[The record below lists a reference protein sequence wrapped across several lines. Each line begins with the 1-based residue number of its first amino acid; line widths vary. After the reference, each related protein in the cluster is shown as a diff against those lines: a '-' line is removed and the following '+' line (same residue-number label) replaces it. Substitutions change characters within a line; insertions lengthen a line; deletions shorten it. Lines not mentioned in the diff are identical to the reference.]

1 MMLSRIKKRPCG
13 EPWGEVLAMS
23 FRDRPVPHRP
33 RSPSTSNQIHGS
45 ATVCTEL
52 SAALMAS
59 RVAELRLLGAW
70 TAAIWGRAQ
79 SAPHEQILAEASRR
93 ADADFHDGRRR

>member
-1 MMLSRIKKRPCG
+1 M
-13 EPWGEVLAMS
+13 
-23 FRDRPVPHRP
+23 
-33 RSPSTSNQIHGS
+33 
-45 ATVCTEL
+45 
-52 SAALMAS
+52 AL

-93 ADADFHDGRRR
+93 ADADSRWAAALRRSI

>member
-1 MMLSRIKKRPCG
+1 M
-13 EPWGEVLAMS
+13 
-23 FRDRPVPHRP
+23 
-33 RSPSTSNQIHGS
+33 
-45 ATVCTEL
+45 
-52 SAALMAS
+52 AL

-93 ADADFHDGRRR
+93 ADADFTMGGGVKTLDLMLHFDGGDQL

>member
-1 MMLSRIKKRPCG
+1 MIERRD
-13 EPWGEVLAMS
+13 EPRAAT
-23 FRDRPVPHRP
+23 
-33 RSPSTSNQIHGS
+33 RSD
-45 ATVCTEL
+45 TEL
-52 SAALMAS
+52 ATALRAL

-93 ADADFHDGRRR
+93 ADADLRWAAALRRSI